1 MDDDFV
7 GIGGDS
13 ITAISVCSR
22 LRAHGLELRPR
33 ELLAAPDVASLAAL
47 ARQPNEGADDEEEA
61 PEVLVDPADVDPLE
75 DGLRIREALPATD
88 LQAGLV
94 VHSLA
99 RDEREAEVYLVQG
112 VHHLV
117 GTLDPGR
124 LRDAAEE
131 LLARSPALRSVLTTA
146 ATGAVVQV
154 VPEDVVLGW
163 QHVDVSSRPRV
174 EQEREVAAAA
184 RAELDRPW
192 HPARPPLIRFVLVTL
207 GATEH
212 RLVLTNHHA
221 LLDGWS
227 MPLVCRQLFAIYDEI
242 GGGAP
247 APRTAPVT
255 DFLRWLA
262 RQDRSASLAAWRE
275 LLAGIDEGTRLA
287 PAARGAALQRPER
300 LHTAL
305 DAELARASGPSR
317 GRTGSRSRRS
327 CRPRG
332 ACCSPG
338 SPAGT
343 TWCSRARCRDAPARS
358 TASRR

>member
-1 MDDDFV
+1 M
-7 GIGGDS
+7 
-13 ITAISVCSR
+13 CSR

-117 GTLDPGR
+117 GALDPER

-184 RAELDRPW
+184 RAELDRPGT
-192 HPARPPLIRFVLVTL
+192 PP
-207 GATEH
+207 
-212 RLVLTNHHA
+212 
-221 LLDGWS
+221 
-227 MPLVCRQLFAIYDEI
+227 
-242 GGGAP
+242 
-247 APRTAPVT
+247 
-255 DFLRWLA
+255 
-262 RQDRSASLAAWRE
+262 
-275 LLAGIDEGTRLA
+275 
-287 PAARGAALQRPER
+287 
-300 LHTAL
+300 
-305 DAELARASGPSR
+305 
-317 GRTGSRSRRS
+317 GRR
-327 CRPRG
+327 
-332 ACCSPG
+332 
-338 SPAGT
+338 
-343 TWCSRARCRDAPARS
+343 
-358 TASRR
+358 